1 MKKCLLITLLCSV
14 ALLVSSCDLFRKMA
28 GRPTSADIE
37 QKRAMIEAQ
46 KNAHE
51 ERLDSMDAV
60 QKQIADS
67 LAVLD
72 SLRLTNSVVL
82 SSRQL
87 TAESKSS
94 LSARYYV
101 IVSAFGKIENA
112 KKLVAKAE
120 ANSYKA
126 ELIAYANGFTA
137 VGVCASDNLAD
148 AYARLQEVRQSGF
161 CPDAWI
167 LDNK

>member
-72 SLRLTNSVVL
+72 SLRLTNSAVL

-101 IVSAFGKIENA
+101 IVGAFGKIENA

-137 VGVCASDNLAD
+137 VGVCASDNLAE

>member
-1 MKKCLLITLLCSV
+1 MKKCLVFTLLCSV

-28 GRPTSADIE
+28 GRPTSAEIE
-37 QKRAMIEAQ
+37 QKRAMIEAR
-46 KNAHE
+46 KCAHQG
-51 ERLDSMDAV
+51 RLDSLDAV
-60 QKQIADS
+60 QKQMADS

-72 SLRLTNSVVL
+72 SLRLSNSSL
-82 SSRQL
+82 ISSRQL
-87 TAESKSS
+87 TTESKSS

-101 IVSAFGKIENA
+101 IVGAFSKIENA
-112 KKLVAKAE
+112 KKFAASAE

>member
-72 SLRLTNSVVL
+72 SLRLTNSAVL

-101 IVSAFGKIENA
+101 IVGAFGKIENA

-161 CPDAWI
+161 CS
-167 LDNK
+167 

>member
-72 SLRLTNSVVL
+72 SLRLTNSAVL

-101 IVSAFGKIENA
+101 IIGAFGKIENA

-120 ANSYKA
+120 ANSYEA

>member
-72 SLRLTNSVVL
+72 SLRLTNSAVL

-101 IVSAFGKIENA
+101 IIGAFGKIENA

>member
-1 MKKCLLITLLCSV
+1 
-14 ALLVSSCDLFRKMA
+14 MA

-72 SLRLTNSVVL
+72 SLRLTNSAVL

-101 IVSAFGKIENA
+101 IIGAFGKIENA